1 MVYPSGITDQ
11 ELLKELHQEIVF
23 QRRMVR
29 SLHLLPRDLPQE
41 QVDRLWDIYD
51 RYASALCVAYFLL
64 TKVDP
69 SW

>member
-1 MVYPSGITDQ
+1 MGYPSGITDA
-11 ELLKELHQEIVF
+11 ELLRELQHEIRF
-23 QRRMVR
+23 QRQMVYA
-29 SLHLLPRDLPQE
+29 LHKLLPGTPQDE
-41 QVDRLWDIYD
+41 VDRLWDIYD